1 MPPHLFSSPQW
12 GEVGGGGEDEGE
24 GEGRAIIGNTMGTGL
39 TVVVL
44 AAGEGKRMRSRRPK
58 VLHRLGGRPLIAYP
72 VNLARRLGGR
82 LVLVVGP
89 AGEEIRQALGGT
101 ANVHFV
107 EQKERLGPRP
117 APLPARGA
125 R

>member
-1 MPPHLFSSPQW
+1 
-12 GEVGGGGEDEGE
+12 
-24 GEGRAIIGNTMGTGL
+24 MGTGL

-72 VNLARRLGGR
+72 VSLARRLGGR

-89 AGEEIRQALGGT
+89 DGEEVRQALGET
-101 ANVHFV
+101 TNVHFV
-107 EQKERLGPRP
+107 EQKERLGTGH
-117 APLPARGA
+117 ALLHARGA
-125 R
+125 CGKGAGTLLVLPGGPAP